1 MRSTG
6 AARRVCESKNG
17 GGAGTQARSRSAS
30 AAGLRLDRC
39 LPSLARLTKRSAKL
53 ADPTIND
60 WVMDLRMNLNR
71 LESIVEEVEGDVAEG
86 NLDGAALV
94 LSTQAG
100 KIGRFTESY
109 GGLQGKLREEGADP
123 ERVLKS

>member
-1 MRSTG
+1 M
-6 AARRVCESKNG
+6 
-17 GGAGTQARSRSAS
+17 
-30 AAGLRLDRC
+30 
-39 LPSLARLTKRSAKL
+39 

-60 WVMDLRMNLNR
+60 WVMDQRMNLNR

-94 LSTQAG
+94 LSTQTG